1 MEPTVGIHS
10 DGLAS
15 KFLKI
20 TWLLDG
26 FKQREQAY
34 RLLGGTLWLNV
45 GPFLPWMPIVP
56 RTERVGLYIGFVIQH
71 E

>member
-1 MEPTVGIHS
+1 MEPTVDIHS

-15 KFLKI
+15 KFLKT

-45 GPFLPWMPIVP
+45 GSFLPWMPIVP
-56 RTERVGLYIGFVIQH
+56 HTERVGLYNGFVQH